1 MAVITQIKEIGT
13 TGYNMEYYGGVLME
27 YRELGTTGLEVSI
40 LGYGA
45 SPLGAEFGRID
56 PAEGERAVHY
66 AIDHG
71 INYFDVSPYYGRTLA
86 EERLGQFLKGK
97 RDDIILATKCGR
109 YGKELPDGFDF
120 SAQRIQQSVEESL
133 SRLRIEYFDVFQV
146 HDVEFGD
153 PDQIIGETIP
163 AMKALR
169 EQGKIGFIGVT
180 GYPLQILKNI
190 AAEASV
196 DTILTYSHYNLMNT
210 TMDDVLTDFAREDS
224 IGLINASPLHMRL
237 LTQKGA
243 PDWHPAPAEVKQ
255 KAREAAH
262 WCESQGVDI
271 ADLAMQFALNHS
283 QAATTLVGMSK
294 VRHVEKNLEAVG
306 TQPDAE
312 ILEKVLDIFEPV
324 KDINWMSGLP
334 ENNDPGS
341 VPTGEV

>member
-1 MAVITQIKEIGT
+1 
-13 TGYNMEYYGGVLME
+13 ME
-27 YRELGTTGLEVSI
+27 YRKLGTTGLRVSI

-45 SPLGAEFGRID
+45 SPLGAEFGAID
-56 PAEGERAVHY
+56 PGEGERAVHS

-120 SAQRIQQSVEESL
+120 SAQRIRQSVEESL
-133 SRLRIEYFDVFQV
+133 SRLRTDYIDVFQV
-146 HDVEFGD
+146 HDVEFGSR
-153 PDQIIGETIP
+153 DQIINETIP
-163 AMKALR
+163 AMEALR

-180 GYPLQILKNI
+180 GYPLHILKEI
-190 AAEASV
+190 VTEASV

-210 TMDDVLTDFAREDS
+210 TMDEVLTGFAREHD

-243 PDWHPAPAEVKQ
+243 PDWHPAPVEVKK
-255 KAREAAH
+255 KAEEAAV
-262 WCESQGVDI
+262 WCKSQGVDI
-271 ADLAMQFALNHS
+271 ADLAMQFALEH
-283 QAATTLVGMSK
+283 QQVATTLVGMSK
-294 VRHVEKNLEAVG
+294 VRHVEKNLRAVG
-306 TQPDAE
+306 TAPDRE
-312 ILEKVLDIFEPV
+312 ILDGVLEIFEPV
-324 KDINWMSGLP
+324 KDINWLSGLP

-341 VPTGEV
+341 VPAEAG